1 MRGQDTTRSPGFLLN
16 SGDDTGLPH
25 GASGAR
31 VFPQTR
37 NLDMVF
43 GRSAVRDVLA
53 WMGGGVLVAVVVGAT
68 LVCGAKAWLREE
80 PGLAHADVI
89 VVLGGESGQRVI
101 GAAELYHAGVAP
113 RVFVSGQG
121 DCLLIERRLVMAGVP
136 AERIGHECLSGS
148 TMENARM
155 TRETLA
161 ARHVNSAILVTSW
174 YHTGRALAVF
184 RKVWPEVAWGAHG
197 VFPGD
202 TLAKSVPIYEAG
214 SILAEYVKRA
224 WYAVRYWA

>member
-1 MRGQDTTRSPGFLLN
+1 MRGQDTTRCPGLLLN
-16 SGDDTGLPH
+16 SGDDTGLPY
-25 GASGAR
+25 GAFGAT
-31 VFPQTR
+31 VFRQMRIP
-37 NLDMVF
+37 DMVF
-43 GRSAVRDVLA
+43 GRSTVGSVLA
-53 WMGGGVLVAVVVGAT
+53 WIGGCAIVAMVFSAV
-68 LVCGAKAWLREE
+68 LVCGAKSWLREE
-80 PGLAHADVI
+80 PRLAHADVI

-101 GAAELYHAGVAP
+101 GAAELYHAGAAP

-136 AERIGHECLSGS
+136 AERIGHECVSGS

-161 ARHVNSAILVTSW
+161 GQQVQSAILVTSW

-184 RKVWPEVAWGAHG
+184 RKVWPEITWGAQG

-202 TLAKSVPIYEAG
+202 TLAKSVPVYEAG

-224 WYAVRYWA
+224 WYAVRY

>member
-1 MRGQDTTRSPGFLLN
+1 
-16 SGDDTGLPH
+16 
-25 GASGAR
+25 
-31 VFPQTR
+31 
-37 NLDMVF
+37 MVF
-43 GRSAVRDVLA
+43 GRSAVRNVLA
-53 WMGGGVLVAVVVGAT
+53 WIGGCAIVAVVVGGA

-80 PGLAHADVI
+80 PRLAQADVI

-136 AERIGHECLSGS
+136 AERIGHECVSGS

-155 TRETLA
+155 TRGTLA
-161 ARHVNSAILVTSW
+161 GQQVQSAILVTSW

-184 RKVWPEVAWGAHG
+184 RKVWPDSAFLLNRFPIFSIRWCFRKADAWRRRRRS
-197 VFPGD
+197 P
-202 TLAKSVPIYEAG
+202 
-214 SILAEYVKRA
+214 
-224 WYAVRYWA
+224 